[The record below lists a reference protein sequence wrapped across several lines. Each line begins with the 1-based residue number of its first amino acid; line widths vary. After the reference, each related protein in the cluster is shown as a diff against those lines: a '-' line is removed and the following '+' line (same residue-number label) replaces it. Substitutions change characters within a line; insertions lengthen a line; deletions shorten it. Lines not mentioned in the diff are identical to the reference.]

1 MRKLSR
7 NELAWIGYQ
16 LGIRRVYQDADGRVH
31 IYTLCDSTLLFAMQ
45 LKWAM
50 EAAGF
55 VDVKCC
61 GGMADES
68 IIPADKKWCAYV
80 YDVHGVYPDS
90 DPLHLDEI
98 EPDHIESAT
107 DGRCVADTIGLIDEP
122 LPYTKEKMEKDVAAT
137 EQTGAE
143 KKQSDTTKVTIKLN
157 DTVTTFDI
165 KLNDTVTTFGIKHM
179 EPIQNGTTIKMKPHM
194 AVCDARSFPR
204 RTARARKRPWETR

>member
-31 IYTLCDSTLLFAMQ
+31 IYELCDSTLLFAMQ

-55 VDVKCC
+55 VDVECC

-122 LPYTKEKMEKDVAAT
+122 LPYTKEKDVAAT
-137 EQTGAE
+137 KQADAE
-143 KKQSDTTKVTIKLN
+143 KKQADTAKAVAKLN
-157 DTVTTFDI
+157 DAMVAI
-165 KLNDTVTTFGIKHM
+165 FGIKHM
-179 EPIQNGTTIKMKPHM
+179 EPIQNGTMIKMKPSR
-194 AVCDARSFPR
+194 AVNDTRSFPR
-204 RTARARKRPWETR
+204 RRARKRPWETR